1 MGAQAA
7 DRPACCVCCRAVI
20 AVRLEQNLQQ
30 RKQLQQQSEAFEL
43 QRRAFSPLG
52 GLPSSRGALL
62 GGSSSSSSSA
72 DASSHLNVDELR
84 QDLEVVLRRP

>member
-1 MGAQAA
+1 MDAHAA
-7 DRPACCVCCRAVI
+7 DRPACCVCCHAVV

-30 RKQLQQQSEAFEL
+30 RKQLQQQSDAFEL

-52 GLPSSRGALL
+52 GLPSGRGGLL
-62 GGSSSSSSSA
+62 GNSSSSSA

-84 QDLEVVLRRP
+84 QDLEVVLRRV